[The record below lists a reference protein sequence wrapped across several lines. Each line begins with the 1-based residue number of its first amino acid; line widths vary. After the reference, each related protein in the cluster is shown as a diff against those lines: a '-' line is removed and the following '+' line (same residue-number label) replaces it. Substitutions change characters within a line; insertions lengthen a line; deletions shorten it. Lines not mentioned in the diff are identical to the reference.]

1 MSCNRSFC
9 FLLRCGQTTRLL
21 SQNCSKSSLGG
32 THSKFLGNLMQIPRN
47 CVVRRWTGSYATGNL
62 SADEA
67 NEFVD
72 NLSAEERENLKN
84 ALAQYD
90 SSTRRKFEG
99 PQLGTARWRSGRM
112 RRISQ
117 DATGRSG
124 DEVGSHCK
132 LPDEYLEKKL
142 AEVKSPP
149 TSSQKL
155 QLFLVNGLPFIG
167 FGFLD
172 NFMMIV
178 CGDYIEQTL
187 GGYMCLSTMAAAG
200 LGNTISDVVGLGS
213 AVYVERLCEVMGFK
227 VPPLSKFQ
235 MEMKESRRSASFGRI
250 LGITIG
256 CLIGMFPLLFIDTEK
271 KKEDGKAD
279 GKTH

>member
-90 SSTRRKFEG
+90 SSTRRKFE
-99 PQLGTARWRSGRM
+99 
-112 RRISQ
+112 
-117 DATGRSG
+117 
-124 DEVGSHCK
+124 
-132 LPDEYLEKKL
+132 